1 MIFHLGDYIYEYDPD
16 PEATRVSQTP
26 GPTDLMSYRNTCAEY
41 RLDPDLQDAH
51 AIHPFEVIPDDHE
64 VYNNFEGAPDE
75 EDQATAAAFAYWE
88 HMPLRPSA
96 SPHFGG
102 GEDLLRLYRTIN
114 YGDLALFAALDTRQ
128 YRKEP
133 ADPED
138 VPERKEDKYAKKL
151 LRPKAENTLIGRE
164 QEDWLFET
172 LDSSEARWNVIAQQI
187 GMFDYAAG
195 RRGDIVG
202 WDGHGYARDR
212 IMRYLDG
219 ARPSNPV
226 VITGDLH
233 CSWVSDLKADF
244 SDESSD
250 TVGTE
255 FVGTSVT
262 SGLGESYARAY
273 ERHLEQNP
281 HVRFFDERTGGYV
294 RCEVT
299 PEEWRTEMKLADSI
313 EDPDSP
319 VRTFASFVV
328 EDGQPGAKQA

>member
-1 MIFHLGDYIYEYDPD
+1 
-16 PEATRVSQTP
+16 
-26 GPTDLMSYRNTCAEY
+26 
-41 RLDPDLQDAH
+41 
-51 AIHPFEVIPDDHE
+51 
-64 VYNNFEGAPDE
+64 
-75 EDQATAAAFAYWE
+75 
-88 HMPLRPSA
+88 MPLRPSA
-96 SPHFGG
+96 SPYFDGE
-102 GEDLLRLYRTIN
+102 EDLLRLYRTIN
-114 YGDLALFAALDTRQ
+114 YGDLALFAALDTRD

-133 ADPED
+133 AEPEAEPGSEEVQD
-138 VPERKEDKYAKKL
+138 
-151 LRPKAENTLIGRE
+151 PKAENTLIGRE
-164 QEDWLFET
+164 QETWLFET

-187 GMFDYAAG
+187 GMFDYASG

-212 IMRYLDG
+212 ILRHLDG

-319 VRTFASFVV
+319 VHTFASFVI
-328 EDGQPGAKQA
+328 EDGQPEAKQA